1 MRTRVLVVDDSATI
15 RALLTKVLQN
25 EGMDVIIAHD
35 GLEAIERLS
44 PEEDIHVILTDLRM
58 PNMDGLDLIKAIRA
72 RERLRSIP
80 VIMLTSSSET
90 DDHRDNLVAGA
101 NDYIQKDKLDH
112 QLMVAKI
119 NNYAELR
126 KSQLVAEQA
135 SWTDGLTQ
143 LGNRRFGE
151 IRLEEEVERAR
162 RYGHPLSVCL
172 VDIDHF
178 KKVNDT
184 LGHAAGDDVLKW
196 VAARLTQVSR
206 GTDIVSRWGGEEF
219 LFAFPE
225 TSLEEAAQ
233 IMERFRS
240 HLAATPVDMQAL
252 DANVPVTVSGGVA
265 ELEAEDTVAALVDR
279 ADRALYE
286 AKETGRNRLLM
297 WQLGQLRPVA
307 A

>member
-25 EGMDVIIAHD
+25 AGMDVVIAHD
-35 GLEAIERLS
+35 GLEAMERLS
-44 PEEDIHVILTDLRM
+44 PDEDIHVIVTDLRM
-58 PNMDGLDLIKAIRA
+58 PNMDGKDLIRAIRG
-72 RERLRSIP
+72 RERLRAIP
-80 VIMLTSSSET
+80 VIMLTSSAESE
-90 DDHRDNLVAGA
+90 DHRDNLVAGA
-101 NDYIQKDKLDH
+101 NDYIQKDTLDH
-112 QLMVAKI
+112 ALMVAKI

-126 KSQLVAEQA
+126 KSQIAAEQA

-162 RYGHPLSVCL
+162 RYDHPLSVCL

-196 VAARLTQVSR
+196 VASRLTQVSR

-225 TSLEEAAQ
+225 TTLDEAAQ
-233 IMERFRS
+233 IMERFRAHMAS
-240 HLAATPVDMQAL
+240 SPVNL
-252 DANVPVTVSGGVA
+252 KTLKANVPVTISGGVA
-265 ELEAEDTVAALVDR
+265 ELEAEDTVAGFVDR
-279 ADRALYE
+279 ADRALYQ
-286 AKETGRNRLLM
+286 AKEGGRNRLLM